1 MALTGVLTLV
11 SLLALSS
18 TADVL
23 SATEATT
30 RAHVEAERCLRLCLS
45 ELRKAGVS
53 ASREPELSSTS
64 LQAADPVSGDVPDD
78 VLTFTPLL
86 GLDPALPGEVL
97 WDTIPVRIQFERDG
111 TETPGDGDD
120 DDGDGRV
127 DEGRVT
133 LYRVLDPSVPTL
145 AEVAVLAREVTRFS
159 VERVAGAPR
168 GMRTIHIQ
176 VQMENVIDRAV
187 RSEDVAALAAGGGP
201 RSRYT
206 ARGSLA
212 LFD

>member
-1 MALTGVLTLV
+1 VALTGVLTLV
-11 SLLALSS
+11 ALMAFSS

-23 SATEATT
+23 SVTEATT

-53 ASREPELSSTS
+53 PTHDPELSSRG
-64 LQAADPVSGDVPDD
+64 LQPADPVTGEVPDD
-78 VLTFTPLL
+78 AITFTHVK
-86 GLDPALPGEVL
+86 GLEAGESGKVEWDTLDHRLQFEAEPGETLGNGV
-97 WDTIPVRIQFERDG
+97 
-111 TETPGDGDD
+111 D

-133 LYRVLDPSVPTL
+133 LYRVIDPDAPTL
-145 AEVAVLAREVTRFS
+145 AEVAVVAHDVSRF
-159 VERVAGAPR
+159 VIERVVGAPR
-168 GMRTIHIQ
+168 GLRTVHIQ
-176 VQMENVIDRAV
+176 VQMENIIDRAV
-187 RSEDVAALAAGGGP
+187 RSDDVGALAAGGGP
-201 RSRYT
+201 RTRYT